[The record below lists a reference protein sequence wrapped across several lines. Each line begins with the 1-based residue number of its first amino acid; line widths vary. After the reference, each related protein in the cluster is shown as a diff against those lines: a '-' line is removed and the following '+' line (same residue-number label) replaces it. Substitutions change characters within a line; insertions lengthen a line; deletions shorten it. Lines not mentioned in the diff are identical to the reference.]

1 MERLL
6 GKSNSNLSLGGIA
19 LGGVWL
25 LAAATGFFLLQVHA
39 SRGRD
44 ANPQGAVDL
53 PSSLRG
59 KLVVF
64 AHPHCPCFR
73 NSLANF
79 AEIVKSAGLDGKAEV
94 IFVRPE
100 GTPDGWERGR
110 SWKAAENAGLHV
122 DCDVNAEL
130 AKRIGATISGETFLF
145 DEAGRCLFRGGIAR
159 PGGHA
164 GDNPGSRSILALLRG
179 ESPEAASTPAYGCP
193 LE

>member
-1 MERLL
+1 L
-6 GKSNSNLSLGGIA
+6 GKSSSSIASAGIV

-25 LAAATGFFLLQVHA
+25 LAIAAGFFLLQVHA
-39 SRGRD
+39 SRGHE
-44 ANPQGAVDL
+44 AKPQSVPAV

-79 AEIVKSAGLDGKAEV
+79 AEIVKLAGLDGKAEV
-94 IFVRPE
+94 LFVRPD
-100 GTPDGWERGR
+100 GTPENWEKGRTWNAARAIDGVRVSR
-110 SWKAAENAGLHV
+110 DA
-122 DCDVNAEL
+122 NAEF
-130 AKRIGATISGETFLF
+130 ATIVGATISGETFLF
-145 DEAGRCLFRGGIAR
+145 DDDGRCLFRGGIAR

-164 GDNPGSRSILALLRG
+164 GDNPGRRSILAILRG
-179 ESPEAASTPAYGCP
+179 EAPEAASTPVYGCS